1 MAHIRSDTIKENPNE
16 NSQVTK
22 NKLFRMAMEG
32 KWEEVAKLFER
43 YEWTQTAKITNS
55 GDTALHIAISVGKE
69 DNVRQLT
76 ESIWEPSRLRQVL
89 EIQND
94 RGNTPLHSAA
104 SMGNVAMCQYIAT
117 VYPELVGATNN
128 NGDTPFVM
136 AALHG
141 EKAAFFCLHFI
152 CLDKNMNGYGFSR
165 RKNGDTIL
173 HCAIAGDYFDL
184 AFQIIQLYPLLAR
197 SVNQEGVTPLHLLA
211 SKPSAFRSSSHL
223 EGYYKIIYHCILV
236 DQLEVEASGKQ
247 PERTDSPGDKKN
259 LNPETYRA
267 CKDLFQLFW
276 RMVLGVT
283 GNNSN
288 GEETETKT
296 ESKGRE
302 KTDAEN
308 PGPKAGRPGVEQNF
322 WPEPS
327 DDQPTGIDSGGNKKT
342 PAYPEN
348 YRTCNDFFKLLW
360 KMVLVVT
367 GINSAK
373 SDAEN
378 NKVRKARHGTD
389 ELFPAN
395 YRTCIEFVKLAN
407 KALLMFLGLGL
418 TAITN
423 IESNK
428 QKHTWAVQILNELL
442 GLHSTYEDASPYGGD
457 HAPESTQS
465 RTNELEETMPYD
477 LDPDQL
483 ISSETPPTDSTKTA
497 GSDAQKLVLLAGMEE
512 TLKTAK
518 TILLIDSKWSIN
530 DITKKVQELFPISVQ
545 DRNAESKNLMMLV
558 DQDKPPEMPKKLETP
573 ILLAAKN
580 GITEIV
586 ERILELCPIAINDVN
601 ADNKNIVLL
610 AVEHRQ
616 PKVYELLRRLNIS
629 KVSMFRQLDTEENSA
644 LHLAAK
650 LGDKQPWRI
659 PGAALQMQWE
669 NKWYEY
675 VRDSMPHNF
684 FPRYNKEGK
693 TPSDLFT
700 ETHRGLVEDGSKW
713 LTNTSQS
720 CSVVAALIAT
730 VAFTTSTTVP
740 GGFETNGIPALENKP
755 GFDLFA
761 VSSLVAL
768 CFSITALVMFL
779 AILTSRYQ
787 ETDFGR
793 NLPRKLLLG
802 LTSLFVS
809 IAAMLIS
816 FCGGHFFVLK
826 EELKLAAVP
835 VYAVTCLPVTFF
847 AMAQLPLYI
856 DLLRAT
862 LSEVPQRSHKVDP

>member
-1 MAHIRSDTIKENPNE
+1 MEDISRGMIEESWMDPAQRQVMTIKRE
-16 NSQVTK
+16 
-22 NKLFRMAMEG
+22 LFRMTMEG
-32 KWEEVAKLFER
+32 KWDDVAELFDQQD
-43 YEWTQTAKITNS
+43 EWAPTAQITNS
-55 GDTALHIAISVGKE
+55 GDTALHIAVSVGNE
-69 DNVRQLT
+69 HNVTQLIQ
-76 ESIWEPSRLRQVL
+76 SIRDPSRLRQVL
-89 EIQND
+89 ETRNG

-104 SMGNVAMCQYIAT
+104 SMGNVAMCRRIT
-117 VYPELVGATNN
+117 RVYPELVGFKNN
-128 NGDTPFVM
+128 NQETPLFM

-141 EKAAFFCLHFI
+141 KKAAFFCLHYI
-152 CLDKNMNGYGFSR
+152 CQLVKVRGRFQYS

-184 AFQIIQLYPLLAR
+184 AFQIIKLYPELA
-197 SVNQEGVTPLHLLA
+197 SLINEEGLTPLHLLA
-211 SKPSAFRSSSHL
+211 SKPSAFRSGSQL
-223 EGYYKIIYHCILV
+223 EGYDKIIYHCILV
-236 DQLEVEASGKQ
+236 DQLEEDIPDEDPDEEIPDSQ
-247 PERTDSPGDKKN
+247 PEGTDSPGDKKN
-259 LNPETYRA
+259 LNSEKYRTF
-267 CKDLFQLFW
+267 KDLLQLFW
-276 RMVLGVT
+276 RMVPGK
-283 GNNSN
+283 NRN
-288 GEETETKT
+288 GEETDIKIERKDT
-296 ESKGRE
+296 E

-308 PGPKAGRPGVEQNF
+308 PGPKAGHPVIGFKKSSWLEPAGDQLMR
-322 WPEPS
+322 PS
-327 DDQPTGIDSGGNKKT
+327 DSAGNGKT
-342 PAYPEN
+342 PDYPEN
-348 YRTCNDFFKLLW
+348 YRTCNDFFELLW

-367 GINSAK
+367 GKNRGK
-373 SDAEN
+373 TNEE
-378 NKVRKARHGTD
+378 KVPKARNGTD

-407 KALLMFLGLGL
+407 KAMLMFLGLGL
-418 TAITN
+418 TAITK
-423 IESNK
+423 IENSK
-428 QKHTWAVQILNELL
+428 QKHTWAVQILKELL
-442 GLHSTYEDASPYGGD
+442 KLHSTYEDASTSGGD
-457 HAPESTQS
+457 HAQS
-465 RTNELEETMPYD
+465 RTMEGDQTMPYN
-477 LDPDQL
+477 LAEVM
-483 ISSETPPTDSTKTA
+483 SSAPSTDSIKAT
-497 GSDAQKLVLLAGMEE
+497 GIDGMEK

-518 TILLIDSKWSIN
+518 MVLLIDSKSGIN
-530 DITKKVQELFPISVQ
+530 DIVKKVQELFPISIQ
-545 DRNAESKNLMMLV
+545 DRNAESKNLMMHV
-558 DQDKPPEMPKKLETP
+558 DQDKPPEMPNKETP

-580 GITEIV
+580 GIAEIV
-586 ERILELCPIAINDVN
+586 ERILEDCPIAINDVN
-601 ADNKNIVLL
+601 AENKNIVLL
-610 AVEHRQ
+610 AVEYRQ
-616 PKVYELLRRLNIS
+616 PKIYELLRRRYIS
-629 KVSMFRQLDTEENSA
+629 NESMFRQLDKEENSA

-675 VRDSMPHNF
+675 VRDSMSDNF

-693 TPSDLFT
+693 TPRDLFT
-700 ETHRGLVEDGSKW
+700 ETHRDLVNDGSKW

-730 VAFTTSTTVP
+730 VAFTTATSVP
-740 GGFETNGIPALENKP
+740 GGFESNGTPALENKP

-787 ETDFGR
+787 ERDFGR

-862 LSEVPQRSHKVDP
+862 VSKVPQRSHKVDP